1 MQSGLLHLSL
11 RFRRFLGLALAA
23 HVLVTA
29 VITAL
34 AACNPVV
41 DAVASGDAV
50 AVAGATSH
58 AHSTAQR
65 PQPTA
70 HSASHAIVASEPAI
84 DHGSAHGSINSGPDA
99 PSDAPPSHHH
109 GSTTVTCPMS
119 MACAVSALASHVPV
133 LTTNDTYAS
142 SRRVLVN
149 DSLPRSPRVAPEP
162 PPPRA

>member
-11 RFRRFLGLALAA
+11 RFRRFLAMALSA

-41 DAVASGDAV
+41 DATVTQTRQTPSAVVAAHHADLPTDPHAGHDV
-50 AVAGATSH
+50 AV
-58 AHSTAQR
+58 STAPSQHIGHGVSFTSS
-65 PQPTA
+65 PTPSE
-70 HSASHAIVASEPAI
+70 SA
-84 DHGSAHGSINSGPDA
+84 
-99 PSDAPPSHHH
+99 PSHHH

-119 MACAVSALASHVPV
+119 MACAVSAIASHVPAIN
-133 LTTNDTYAS
+133 TEHTYAS